1 MTLDMAPLGQWI
13 GRTEDARDVATTA
26 APLACL
32 AATLDCDDPE
42 PETGDG

>member
-13 GRTEDARDVATTA
+13 DRTEDAGDVATTA
-26 APLACL
+26 A
-32 AATLDCDDPE
+32 TLDRDDPE

>member
-1 MTLDMAPLGQWI
+1 MCIRDG
-13 GRTEDARDVATTA
+13 GRTEDAGDVPTTT

-32 AATLDCDDPE
+32 AATLDRDDPE